1 MITLK
6 NIGLDEN
13 EEKVIVDFTYEGNH
27 MDFKGKLKMTPH
39 EYLAS
44 REYGD
49 LAMMEGIIQTE
60 LEEWLES

>member
-1 MITLK
+1 MITLE
-6 NIGLDEN
+6 NIGLDDN

-27 MDFKGKLKMTPH
+27 MELKGKLKMTPLQ
-39 EYLAS
+39 YLAS

-49 LAMMEGIIQTE
+49 LAMVEGIIQTE